1 MNVDLSAPALDETDR
16 RLYAGGAL
24 AAIAVLSVAWVATL
38 YTVVSVLGG
47 VVPFVAGVG
56 GALLLA
62 LVLGRLLSGVKAVVL
77 AALLLAGGLGFYLVS
92 VPPTYWQ
99 VFTVDRLLSDLVALV
114 TGYSVLQM
122 TRARAWAIGVAP
134 GPLFLTWFFAWR
146 GEYIRAASVG
156 ALVLGFFVLTG
167 DATLIMTLVGVV
179 GAAGAVAFATLE
191 RHGGSRR
198 HAEVLAATIA
208 VMILASTAVSA
219 VPGGNTAPLFP
230 NTGPTVQGNLAAPGD
245 RQTIHGSL
253 RLSPEV
259 RFVVQAE
266 DSAYW
271 RVGTYDRFTGNSWL
285 RTGTSARVDGPLEDP
300 PGPRE
305 SLYQQVIAKQDLEV
319 LPAAAKPVRITGTT
333 AAVTEH
339 GSLTP
344 VDTLADNES
353 YGVISS
359 VSTATPDQ
367 LRTAGDDYPSWLSD
381 TYFELPSSTPDRV
394 ADLTANITNGT
405 ETRYDA
411 AQAIEQWLESN
422 KEYSLTVQRPTGN
435 IADAF
440 LFEMNEGY
448 CVYYA
453 TTMVTMLRSQGI
465 PARYVVGYTSGQ
477 RVAEDTWVVR
487 GVDSHAWVEV
497 YFPDYGWIKFDP
509 TPSLPRQAAEED
521 RVAEARANDVV
532 GVDVLDSQQGTWT
545 PTTTAP
551 TTVNGTTN
559 TTTNTTGNGTSL
571 PGVTPSLT
579 GPLPGQSGV
588 DDPAD
593 LPTTPSQ
600 DGGWVPSPPAAPETM
615 AVWGVLAVGL
625 AAGAR
630 RTGVA
635 DRTYRSVWLRYQPS
649 RDPRTDVEGAFD
661 RVMYLLERRH
671 RRRRPGETIREYL
684 TAVDPAS
691 EALEV
696 ARLREQAVHA
706 GSVSAADASSARRL
720 AAEYVESQ
728 AGRAATVFNR
738 LLS

>member
-1 MNVDLSAPALDETDR
+1 MNVDVSAPALEETDR

-24 AAIAVLSVAWVATL
+24 AGIAVVSAAWVMTL
-38 YTVVSVLGG
+38 YAVVSVLGG
-47 VVPFVAGVG
+47 VVAFVAGALGALVL
-56 GALLLA
+56 ALLL
-62 LVLGRLLSGVKAVVL
+62 GRWLSGIKAFAL
-77 AALLLAGGLGFYLVS
+77 AVLLLAGGLGVYLLS
-92 VPPTYWQ
+92 VPPSYWQ
-99 VFTVDRLLSDLVALV
+99 VFTIDRLISDLIALL

-122 TRARAWAIGVAP
+122 TQAGTWAVGVLP

-146 GEYIRAASVG
+146 GEYIRATTVA

-167 DATLIMTLVGVV
+167 DATLTTTLVGVL
-179 GAAGAVAFATLE
+179 GAAGTVAFATLE

-208 VMILASTAVSA
+208 VMILASTVVSA
-219 VPGGNTAPLFP
+219 VPGGNTTPLFP
-230 NTGPTVQGNLAAPGD
+230 DTGPTVQSNLAAPGD

-253 RLSPEV
+253 RLSPKV
-259 RFVVQAE
+259 RFVVEAE
-266 DSAYW
+266 EAAYW

-285 RTGTSARVDGPLEDP
+285 RTGTSTPVNGPLQEP

-305 SLYQQVIAKQDLEV
+305 TLYQQVIAKQQLDV
-319 LPAAAKPVRITGTT
+319 LPAAAKPIRITGTE

-344 VDTLADNES
+344 VGTLGTNES
-353 YGVISS
+353 YGVVSS
-359 VSTATPDQ
+359 VSTATPAQ
-367 LRTAGDDYPSWLSD
+367 LRTAGRDYPSWLSD
-381 TYFELPSSTPDRV
+381 TYFELPSNTPKRV
-394 ADLTANITNGT
+394 SELTANITE
-405 ETRYDA
+405 ETDSAYGA
-411 AQAIEQWLESN
+411 AKAIEQWLETN
-422 KEYSLTVQRPTGN
+422 KQYSLTVERPTGN

-440 LFEMNEGY
+440 LFEMNQGY

-487 GVDSHAWVEV
+487 GLDSHAWVEV

-509 TPSLPRQAAEED
+509 TPSLPRQAAEQD
-521 RVAEARANDVV
+521 RVAEARANDVA
-532 GVDVLDSQQGTWT
+532 GVDARDSQRGTWT

-551 TTVNGTTN
+551 PTVNGTTN
-559 TTTNTTGNGTSL
+559 TTTNGTANGTTI
-571 PGVTPSLT
+571 PGLTPSLT
-579 GPLPGQSGV
+579 GPLQGQSGV
-588 DDPAD
+588 GDPAD
-593 LPTTPSQ
+593 VPTTPSQ
-600 DGGWVPSPPAAPETM
+600 TGGWVPTPPAAPETM

-635 DRTYRSVWLRYQPS
+635 DRTYRSVWLHYQPS

-671 RRRRPGETIREYL
+671 RKRRPGETVREYL
-684 TAVDPAS
+684 TAIDPPDD
-691 EALEV
+691 ALAV

-706 GSVSAADASSARRL
+706 GTVSAADASTARRR
-720 AAEYVESQ
+720 AASYVESQ
-728 AGRAATVFNR
+728 AGTAATVFNR
-738 LLS
+738 LVS